1 MSYRIDFYFIFV
13 KNSFLSMVR
22 TILLL
27 TPIYITLFWS
37 ITLTGNKKNQS
48 IPQLLLSRFMLI
60 PVMCFISL
68 FLYYAPFPTVYPYFD
83 CALQFSISLIFPVY
97 YIYFRLLTIDEKFSI
112 KAHARYLII
121 PVLLATIYSVE
132 VYLTPWKEFTTW
144 LFDENAF
151 TNSQN
156 IKFLSITRDIIRIHF
171 ILQFI
176 ITFISNQLLI
186 NKYAVKAEQYY
197 SDMDEENYNNAKNLN
212 YCILIIFVIS
222 FITFAV
228 VHELLLP
235 KETLLYIVLSI
246 SSIMFYLIGY
256 IGNKQIPINP
266 GYDSINNTDV
276 QNQIEIIP
284 IDSRKKILHKM
295 LLQFEEEK
303 IYLNSQLN
311 IMDLVQAVGTN
322 RTYISSIINQHYNQ
336 NFCSFVNS
344 YRINELE
351 SVLMNN
357 PDYTNEILADSC
369 GFGSLN
375 SLKRAIFAK
384 TGMSLSDWKKQVIK
398 MD

>member
-1 MSYRIDFYFIFV
+1 
-13 KNSFLSMVR
+13 MVR

-222 FITFAV
+222 FITFAIN
-228 VHELLLP
+228 HELLLP
-235 KETLLYIVLSI
+235 KEFLLYIVLSI

-256 IGNKQIPINP
+256 MGNNQIPINP
-266 GYDSINNTDV
+266 TFDSISNTDV
-276 QNQIEIIP
+276 QNQIEVIP
-284 IDSRKKILHKM
+284 IDSRKKILQKM

-303 IYLNSQLN
+303 IHLNSQLN

-322 RTYISSIINQHYNQ
+322 RTYISSIINQQYNQ

-384 TGMSLSDWKKQVIK
+384 TGMSLSDWKKQFILINQPVRSK
-398 MD
+398 